1 VTLEKVL
8 DVAIEHTGFHQ
19 LRWSKRVFS
28 MMLLQDGKR
37 ESLKRTSPRTC
48 GGDAEGWTHLVANS
62 TRVSA
67 GGSHDEKGIR
77 RHTLGVEGH
86 QPIHEEC
93 GFAASRSTQDQ
104 STLRGR
110 CSKEWVGVGCH
121 PLEAN
126 PHS

>member
-1 VTLEKVL
+1 MTLEKVL
-8 DVAIEHTGFHQ
+8 DVAIEHAGFDQ
-19 LRWSKRVFS
+19 LGRSERVFS
-28 MMLLQDGKR
+28 VMLLDNGKR
-37 ESLKRTSPRTC
+37 ESLKRASPRTSC
-48 GGDAEGWTHLVANS
+48 GDPEGETHLVAHPA
-62 TRVSA
+62 RVRT

-86 QPIHEEC
+86 QTIHEEC
-93 GFAASRSTQDQ
+93 GLATSRSTQDQ